1 MSINKLSRGL
11 IQVYTGDGKGKTTAA
26 LGQSIRAAGHGLK
39 VLFVQFIKGNSFT
52 GEFLF
57 LKNSQNITFWQFGRD
72 CVYSSGIR
80 ENIVECNNCYECFIG
95 KEGPSEMDI
104 KVVRGGW
111 ERVKSVIEDYD
122 LIVLDEISL
131 AIFYKIISAEE
142 IIEFL
147 KNKPEKL
154 EIILTGR
161 YMPEAIMDLADLITE
176 MKEVRHPYS
185 KGISARWGI
194 DY

>member
-11 IQVYTGDGKGKTTAA
+11 IQIYTGDGKGKTTAA

-39 VLFVQFIKGNSFT
+39 ILFVQFVKGNSFT

-72 CVYSSGIR
+72 CIYSSGIR
-80 ENIVECNNCYECFIG
+80 EKVVECNNCYECFIG
-95 KEGPSEMDI
+95 KEGPSDMDI

-111 ERVKSVIEDYD
+111 ERVKRVVEEYD
-122 LIVLDEISL
+122 VIVLDEISL
-131 AIFYKIISAEE
+131 AIFYKIISIEE
-142 IIEFL
+142 VVEFL

-161 YMPEAIMDLADLITE
+161 YMPKEILELADLITE
-176 MKEVRHPYS
+176 MKEIRHPYS
-185 KGISARWGI
+185 KGISGRWGI

>member
-11 IQVYTGDGKGKTTAA
+11 IQVYTGDGKGKTTA